1 VYPTTDES
9 TVTRAAYDAALQQAE
24 RASRLAA
31 RVEALETVNAALLQA
46 LLRLPGGA
54 EAVAEIVARVAGL

>member
-1 VYPTTDES
+1 VYPEHAES
-9 TVTRAAYDAALQQAE
+9 TVTRATYDAALQQAE